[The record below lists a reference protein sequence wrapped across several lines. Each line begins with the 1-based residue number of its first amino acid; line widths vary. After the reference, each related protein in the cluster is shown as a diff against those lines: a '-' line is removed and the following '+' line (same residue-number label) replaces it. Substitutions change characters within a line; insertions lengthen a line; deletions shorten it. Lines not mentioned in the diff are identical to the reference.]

1 MASLVLFCRG
11 SAIQEV
17 VGLEM
22 GLNFTIYDTTINLWY
37 NNIQSTSSISS
48 SSPAYSSSLLSSFAL
63 FGSSRPFVH
72 VFEVLLDAGFHQ
84 SGSHS
89 LSGIVKRAIFFRA
102 FRIGGGDGTF
112 GCICCASSGCRG
124 PRLGTG
130 GTGRAYAT
138 IALSWSPATASF
150 LRPLFISS
158 HSKVDR
164 SSSGCDKLSQTKFF
178 LRFSIMSYV

>member
-1 MASLVLFCRG
+1 MSRQCNSG
-11 SAIQEV
+11 SGWIGN
-17 VGLEM
+17 GLE
-22 GLNFTIYDTTINLWY
+22 LYNLRY
-37 NNIQSTSSISS
+37 NNQPMIQQYTIHFI
-48 SSPAYSSSLLSSFAL
+48 YLLSSFAL

-89 LSGIVKRAIFFRA
+89 LSGIVKQAIFFRA
-102 FRIGGGDGTF
+102 FRIGGGGGTF

-124 PRLGTG
+124 PRLGAG
-130 GTGRAYAT
+130 DNGRAYAT

-150 LRPLFISS
+150 TRPLFISS